1 MAKGER
7 KITDGTNTITFG
19 AGCKVINIYDASLG
33 LFLVS
38 PANRTKPSVNDFLK
52 AADKFQ
58 ILYTFKSSAQ
68 DGTNAQYT
76 LLRTMVISRTK
87 GQKFTFT
94 WGALGAFTVVIIGFQ
109 GEDEAGNI
117 GLISGRIDLQVVT

>member
-19 AGCKVINIYDASLG
+19 AGCKVVNIYDASPG
-33 LFLVS
+33 LNLIS
-38 PANRTKPSVNDFLK
+38 RANQTNPTLKDFLK

-76 LLRTMVISRTK
+76 LLRSMVISRTK
-87 GQKFTFT
+87 GQKYTFT
-94 WGALGAFTVVIIGFQ
+94 WGALGAFTVVITGFQ

-117 GLISGRIDLQVVT
+117 GLISGRIDLQVVA